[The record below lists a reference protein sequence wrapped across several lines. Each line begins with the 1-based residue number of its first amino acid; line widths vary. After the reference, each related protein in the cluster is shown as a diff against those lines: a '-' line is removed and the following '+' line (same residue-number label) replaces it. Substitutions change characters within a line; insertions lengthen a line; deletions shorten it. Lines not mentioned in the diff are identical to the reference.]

1 MSQKSQQDW
10 VNGAVAALGDGGID
24 AVRVEPLAKALGV
37 SKGSFYHHF
46 SNRRALLL
54 ALLDQWEQLGT
65 SAIIDV
71 VETASDEPAGQ
82 LAALVRISCTPDALG
97 DAVETSIRTWAA
109 SDDIARDVVA
119 RVDQRRLDYVTTL
132 LVSTGLK
139 KAQAKRRTAMFY
151 RVIIGDTTWRMAGG
165 PEHTALEFKEL
176 TAMLLSRASATE

>member
-46 SNRRALLL
+46 SNRRALLQ

-65 SAIIDV
+65 SAIIDQ
-71 VETASDEPAGQ
+71 VEAASDEQAGQ
-82 LAALVRISCTPDALG
+82 LAALVRVSCTPDALG
-97 DAVETSIRTWAA
+97 DAVETSIRAWAA
-109 SDDIARDVVA
+109 TDEIAREATA
-119 RVDQRRLDYVTTL
+119 RVDQRRLDYVTAL
-132 LVSTGLK
+132 LVGTGMK
-139 KAQAKRRTAMFY
+139 KAQAKRRAAMFY

-165 PEHTALEFKEL
+165 PEHTRSEFNDL
-176 TAMLLSRASATE
+176 TAMLLSQDGP